1 MMKNRAFG
9 FYLTLVACVLALIDI
24 ILYTRVMYKMASV
37 FVLLIVI
44 ILIEG
49 CALVL
54 NNKFLNDWLPVI
66 QAALLGFTAARSFYV
81 MVNQIGYVI
90 AGLDTMDTIQPLIVF
105 VAVALVAMLIC
116 ILSAFLRQQ
125 KEATA

>member
-9 FYLTLVACVLALIDI
+9 FYLTLVACVLALID
-24 ILYTRVMYKMASV
+24 
-37 FVLLIVI
+37 I

-125 KEATA
+125 KEAVD

>member
-24 ILYTRVMYKMASV
+24 ILYTRVMYKMVSV

-44 ILIEG
+44 ILIEV
-49 CALVL
+49 CALAL
-54 NNKFLNDWLPVI
+54 NNKYLNDWLPVI

-105 VAVALVAMLIC
+105 VAVALIAMLIC

-125 KEATA
+125 KEAVD